1 MPDVN
6 DNDKEDLL
14 DMPEKLDEGATE
26 GPLPH
31 LTIRKGY
38 MYVIYRRDICESHNV
53 IYLTYI

>member
-31 LTIRKGY
+31 LTKKKG
-38 MYVIYRRDICESHNV
+38 
-53 IYLTYI
+53 IYLHDLS